1 MCFMLN
7 FYFPSTYSCFSLT
20 KLLVSTK
27 QNLQKHLHKFSPSEN
42 GRKCRIFEW
51 TENKGSLLQL
61 CGTSTTA
68 SSSADTSVG
77 PASVMVGNLV
87 QGNRL
92 AAAQGR
98 DLGFTDDNK
107 VKEFKYFWNFFSTTL
122 NIFHS
127 INW

>member
-1 MCFMLN
+1 VQTLTPDTFKSQKKTRN
-7 FYFPSTYSCFSLT
+7 FY
-20 KLLVSTK
+20 
-27 QNLQKHLHKFSPSEN
+27 
-42 GRKCRIFEW
+42 I
-51 TENKGSLLQL
+51 KGSLLQL
-61 CGTSTTA
+61 CVTSTIAT

-107 VKEFKYFWNFFSTTL
+107 VTRILFKK
-122 NIFHS
+122 
-127 INW
+127 

>member
-1 MCFMLN
+1 M
-7 FYFPSTYSCFSLT
+7 
-20 KLLVSTK
+20 
-27 QNLQKHLHKFSPSEN
+27 
-42 GRKCRIFEW
+42 
-51 TENKGSLLQL
+51 LQL

-107 VKEFKYFWNFFSTTL
+107 VRKL
-122 NIFHS
+122 NLAFTVDLKLFAFS
-127 INW
+127 INLLQGSFVGVQTRRQITCFIHFSIQKVPLRKP